1 MGFFRLVDM
10 VRDGGLR
17 KTWAFLRGEGSR
29 SDPPD
34 QDDDRPGDKE
44 HDTLTGSRS

>member
-17 KTWAFLRGEGSR
+17 KTWAFLRGERSRGNPPEEVDDRPEDTEHETLAGSR
-29 SDPPD
+29 S
-34 QDDDRPGDKE
+34 
-44 HDTLTGSRS
+44 